1 MKNLK
6 PSKETELT
14 AMRVVMEHE
23 RTQGRQVED
32 VSAKNLGYD
41 VSSLDTRTGDLKL
54 WFEQESGFLS
64 FQKAS
69 K

>member
-23 RTQGRQVED
+23 RTQGGRWKTFQQ
-32 VSAKNLGYD
+32 
-41 VSSLDTRTGDLKL
+41 RTWDMM
-54 WFEQESGFLS
+54 
-64 FQKAS
+64 
-69 K
+69 